1 MRVIVL
7 TQLVAALGS
16 AAIIVACEDTTSPQ
30 PPHGSTVSIS
40 VVPRTATIRAGQ
52 VVTLQARLTDE
63 FGDALEGS
71 FRWKSSNDAVATV
84 AATGEVYGRSEG
96 IVAVTASAAGKF
108 ETSTIHVQAREPKD
122 DGGKNGKP
130 LLLRRPIR

>member
-16 AAIIVACEDTTSPQ
+16 AAAIVACEDSLSPQ
-30 PPHGSTVSIS
+30 PSPGSIVNIS
-40 VVPRTATIRAGQ
+40 VVPQTATIRAGQ

-63 FGDALEGS
+63 FGDGLPGS
-71 FRWKSSNDAVATV
+71 FSWKSSNDAVATV

-96 IVAVTASAAGKF
+96 IVAVTASAAGKVQ
-108 ETSTIHVQAREPKD
+108 TSTIHVQPRESKE

-130 LLLRRPIR
+130 VLLRGLVR